1 MRPSYLDEGKQHNAL
16 ILGGLTLCS
25 MKQQQQQQD
34 FSISAGVQLKSSDAA
49 CDCAC
54 WNFCVS
60 DYGAHC
66 CAKLTMVHNVD

>member
-1 MRPSYLDEGKQHNAL
+1 MRPSYLDAGKTHNAL

-25 MKQQQQQQD
+25 MKQQQQQQQQQQQD
-34 FSISAGVQLKSSDAA
+34 LSVSAGVQLKSSDAA

-60 DYGAHC
+60 DYGAQ
-66 CAKLTMVHNVD
+66 T